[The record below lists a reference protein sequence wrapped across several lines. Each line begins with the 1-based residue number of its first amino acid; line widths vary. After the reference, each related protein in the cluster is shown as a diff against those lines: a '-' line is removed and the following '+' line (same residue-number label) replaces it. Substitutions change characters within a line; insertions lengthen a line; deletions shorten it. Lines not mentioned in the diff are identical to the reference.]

1 MAFLDHNRS
10 DSSDTSST
18 ASSYQ
23 HILDHVLTYN
33 AGYEMPLRTM
43 YTLNSAPRAQP
54 LPPRHGTPLSS
65 PGSPPTS
72 PLMGSG
78 WQDHST
84 TNAFN
89 ENLMAQMSQLTMQPA
104 SLPPS
109 FITAFLGRCFPA
121 DLVCVDFPQAL
132 TGLDYL
138 KDLETRRQRE
148 IVYALGRTQIDSA
161 ILDNDLELRRQ
172 YPGVARWR
180 ANLRSQEQI
189 IETLYTQLYIGV
201 RRWVSH
207 GRQRCRLNQTD
218 EFHRS

>member
-1 MAFLDHNRS
+1 MAFLDHARS

-54 LPPRHGTPLSS
+54 FPSRNGTPSS
-65 PGSPPTS
+65 CAGSPPSS
-72 PLMGSG
+72 PLTSNG
-78 WQDHST
+78 WQEHST
-84 TNAFN
+84 TNAFS
-89 ENLMAQMSQLTMQPA
+89 ENLMAQMSHLTTQPT

-109 FITAFLGRCFPA
+109 FITAFLGRCFPP

-148 IVYALGRTQIDSA
+148 IVYALGRTQIDPS
-161 ILDNDLELRRQ
+161 ILENELELRRQ
-172 YPGVARWR
+172 HPGVSRWR
-180 ANLRSQEQI
+180 QSIKSQEQI
-189 IETLYTQLYIGV
+189 IESLYTQLYVGV
-201 RRWVSH
+201 RRWVSYA
-207 GRQRCRLNQTD
+207 RRPQWRTYTYRPS
-218 EFHRS
+218 RS